1 MTFCERNIIVRDCF
15 FVSGGSDIE
24 EEFQILLGNVY
35 VSRFVIWN
43 LFIWSCKKKKKRL
56 PEVVVCMC
64 NKTLC
69 EVSKHLSINGRKKK
83 PRKAEMVAVV
93 ILENCQEKI
102 SGNFIFL

>member
-1 MTFCERNIIVRDCF
+1 MSMWVDLSFEIC
-15 FVSGGSDIE
+15 
-24 EEFQILLGNVY
+24 
-35 VSRFVIWN
+35 
-43 LFIWSCKKKKKRL
+43 LFDHAKKKKKKKKNRL

-83 PRKAEMVAVV
+83 PRKAEIVAVV